1 MNLVLAQVIN
11 GIFALL
17 GLEPEKLLNKYGVI
31 GLFLIVFVETG
42 LFMFFLPGDSLLF
55 SAGLLIATK
64 PEVFKANIVA
74 VVIAVIAAAIL
85 GDQVGYRI
93 GHKAGPALFSRP
105 KSLLFNPEHV
115 VRAQNYFNKHGVRT
129 IIMARFV
136 PIVRTFAPVVAG
148 IGKMSPKVFSAYNIV
163 GGIVWGGGLP
173 IAGYA
178 LGSRFKW
185 LGKRIELLSLVIVVV
200 SLLPVIVDVVRHRK
214 AKAAKADRG

>member
-1 MNLVLAQVIN
+1 MTFTL
-11 GIFALL
+11 ALL
-17 GLEPEKLLNKYGVI
+17 GLEPEKLLSKYGVI

-55 SAGLLIATK
+55 SAGLLIATN
-64 PEVFKANIVA
+64 VFHANIVA
-74 VVIAVIAAAIL
+74 VVIAVVAAAIL

-115 VRAQNYFNKHGVRT
+115 VRAQNYFDKHGVRT

-148 IGKMSPKVFSAYNIV
+148 IGKMSPKVFSAYNVV
-163 GGIVWGGGLP
+163 GGVVWGAGLTL
-173 IAGYA
+173 AGYV
-178 LGSRFKW
+178 
-185 LGKRIELLSLVIVVV
+185 LGKRFSWLGDNIELLSLVIVAV
-200 SLLPVIVDVVRHRK
+200 SLLPVIIDVLRHRK
-214 AKAAKADRG
+214 AKAAKAGQH

>member
-1 MNLVLAQVIN
+1 MTFTL
-11 GIFALL
+11 ALL
-17 GLEPEKLLNKYGVI
+17 GLEPEKLLSKYGVI

-55 SAGLLIATK
+55 TAGLLIATN
-64 PEVFKANIVA
+64 VFDANIVTVVLA
-74 VVIAVIAAAIL
+74 VVAAAIL

-93 GHKAGPALFSRP
+93 GNKAGPALFSRP

-115 VRAQNYFNKHGVRT
+115 VRAQNYFDKHGVRT

-163 GGIVWGGGLP
+163 GGIVWGAGLP
-173 IAGYA
+173 LAGYV
-178 LGSRFKW
+178 
-185 LGKRIELLSLVIVVV
+185 LGKRFSWLGDNIELLSLVIVAV
-200 SLLPVIVDVVRHRK
+200 SLLPVIIDVLRHRK
-214 AKAAKADRG
+214 EKAAKVAQK